1 LPIGLQCL
9 GGLRFRPILC
19 RPEHPASTPQPC
31 GKRTALSSPL
41 LTTKL
46 YAPPSRT
53 GFVPRARLVQR
64 LDEGGSCPLILVSA
78 PAGFGKSSLVAAWI
92 RAGSRRA
99 AWLSLEPGDNDPAR
113 FWRYLVAALQTVEP
127 DLGAGVEGMLQAG
140 SLPPVEPLATA
151 LVNDLTRLTSALVL
165 VLDDYHAIQSPE
177 IQEAVGFILDHAPSS
192 LQLVLTTRED
202 PPLALARRRARG
214 ELLEIRAA
222 DLRFTPKE
230 AEELLNAVHHLDL
243 SSAEIA
249 ALEGRTE
256 GWAVGLQLTALTLQG
271 RSDRSAFLRLL
282 AGDERHIADY
292 LMEEV
297 LTRQSHEVQAFLLQV
312 SILERLSAPA
322 CDALTGRQDGQQVLE
337 QLERMNLFI
346 VPLDEHRGW
355 YRFHTLFSELLR
367 RRLLGTMDAAAV
379 ASLHRKASAWH
390 ESHGYLEQA
399 VAHAISARDHP
410 NAARLILLASGQM
423 YARGE
428 QQTLSEWI
436 AALPAAFVAGEP
448 TLTLCYAWVTLAS
461 GRADEAERCLEAM
474 EQASGAAPSGQRIA
488 ELPALLRGAFV
499 EAMVV
504 RATVAMNRFDLPRV
518 FQLAEEVLPRLSET
532 AALPFNRP
540 EALRPAVTYDL
551 GLAREFSGDLEGASR
566 TLAEAEQLAVK
577 QDNQVLQ
584 LLALAHSAQVQA
596 LQGNLR
602 AAESIYLRGL
612 GQAGGPG
619 GGVSVFGPAV
629 LQGGLANLH
638 YEWNDLAS
646 ARKRAE
652 ESVAMSRQ
660 LPNWESLPPG
670 HLCLAR
676 VKAALGDWDGAFQ
689 VLDDLETLLERY
701 NGQAVLPHARALRAR
716 LWLECE
722 KLELAWQWAEGS
734 GLSTEGE
741 LAYLHEVE
749 HVVLARVFLAQGE
762 LERATRLISRL
773 LEAAQGGARL
783 SRVIELLALSAR
795 AQQIQGESALALESL
810 SRAVGLAASEGYVR
824 TFLDEGTFLRPLL
837 EALRRGGS
845 ETFARRILQ
854 AFEAEP
860 SQQSA
865 PSTVSLRSALWL
877 EPLSP
882 REKEVLGLI
891 AEGLSNQEIARRLV
905 ISRTTVKTHIANL
918 LSKLQVSNRTQA
930 VAKARATGL
939 LPSD

>member
-1 LPIGLQCL
+1 
-9 GGLRFRPILC
+9 
-19 RPEHPASTPQPC
+19 
-31 GKRTALSSPL
+31 LSNSI

-46 YAPPSRT
+46 YAPPQRP
-53 GFVPRARLVQR
+53 GFVPRARLVRR
-64 LDEGGSCPLILVSA
+64 LDEGGSCPLILASA

-92 RAGSRRA
+92 RAGGRRT

-127 DLGAGVEGMLQAG
+127 DLGGSVEGMLQAG

-151 LVNDLTRLTSALVL
+151 LVSDLTRLASALVL
-165 VLDDYHAIQSPE
+165 VLDDYHAIQSAE
-177 IQEAVGFILDHAPSS
+177 IHEAVGFVLDHAPSF
-192 LQLVLTTRED
+192 LQVVIATRED

-222 DLRFTPKE
+222 DLRFTTDE
-230 AEELLNAVHHLDL
+230 AEELLNAVHDLHL
-243 SSAEIA
+243 SPAEIA

-256 GWAVGLQLTALTLQG
+256 GWAVGLQLTALTLRG
-271 RSDRSAFLRLL
+271 VSDRSAVLRRL
-282 AGDERHIADY
+282 AGDERHIADF

-297 LTRQSHEVQAFLLQV
+297 LTRQSNELQAFLLHV

-322 CDALTGRQDGQQVLE
+322 CDALTGRHDGQQVLE

-355 YRFHTLFSELLR
+355 YRFHTLFAELLR
-367 RRLLGTMDAAAV
+367 RRLLGTIDVQAV
-379 ASLHRKASAWH
+379 ALLHRKASAWH
-390 ESHGYLEQA
+390 EGNGYLEQA

-410 NAARLILLASGQM
+410 NSARLILLASAQM

-428 QQTLSEWI
+428 YQTLCEWI
-436 AALPAAFVAGEP
+436 AALPADFVAGEP

-461 GRADEAERCLEAM
+461 GRADEAERCLVAM
-474 EQASGAAPSGQRIA
+474 EQALGVAPSAQRIA
-488 ELPALLRGAFV
+488 ELPAILRGAFV
-499 EAMVV
+499 EAMAV

-518 FQLAEEVLPRLSET
+518 FQLTEEVLPRLSET
-532 AALPFNRP
+532 AALPYNRP
-540 EALRPAVTYDL
+540 EALRPPVVYDL

-566 TLAEAEQLAVK
+566 TLAEAEDLAV
-577 QDNQVLQ
+577 QQENPVLQ
-584 LLALAHSAQVQA
+584 LLAIAHSAQVQA

-612 GQAGGPG
+612 EKSGGARG
-619 GGVSVFGPAV
+619 ANVFGAAV

-638 YEWNDLAS
+638 YEWNDLVS
-646 ARKRAE
+646 ARQRAE

-676 VKAALGDWDGAFQ
+676 VKAALGDWDGAIQ
-689 VLDDLETLLERY
+689 VLDDLETLLERH

-716 LWLECE
+716 LWLQCGR
-722 KLELAWQWAEGS
+722 LELARHWAEGG
-734 GLSTEGE
+734 GLSTGGE
-741 LAYLHEVE
+741 LSYLHEAE

-762 LERATRLISRL
+762 LEPATDLISRL
-773 LEAAQGGARL
+773 LKAAQGGARL
-783 SRVIELLALSAR
+783 SRVIELLALSAL
-795 AQQIQGESALALESL
+795 AQQTQDESALALETL
-810 SRAVGLAASEGYVR
+810 SRALDLAAAEGYVR
-824 TFLDEGTFLRPLL
+824 TFLDEGITLRRLL
-837 EALRRGGS
+837 EAARRGGS
-845 ETFARRILQ
+845 EANARRILQ
-854 AFEAEP
+854 AFQAEP
-860 SQQSA
+860 SQENA
-865 PSTVSLRSALWL
+865 PLAALPYSGPWL

-882 REKEVLGLI
+882 REREVLGLI

-918 LSKLQVSNRTQA
+918 LSKLQASNRTQA
-930 VAKARATGL
+930 VSKARATGL
-939 LPSD
+939 LPPD